1 MAKVSTTSTT
11 YLTSRKNRLPVATSS
26 PMPIANMIVI
36 VNRGPPQRI
45 SRLSSRCMITIK
57 TIRTPLATKRS
68 NSCDRTA
75 AIGRISLGKYTLVT
89 RLLLEV
95 KLWQENRI
103 DETRNAH
110 TTDFTARLETSIRFN
125 GLLETT
131 A

>member
-1 MAKVSTTSTT
+1 MAKVSKTSTI

-36 VNRGPPQRI
+36 VNRGPAQRS
-45 SRLSSRCMITIK
+45 SRLISCCMIAIKTIK
-57 TIRTPLATKRS
+57 TQPATKRS
-68 NSCDRTA
+68 NSCDSTA

-89 RLLLEV
+89 RLFLEV

-103 DETRNAH
+103 EETRNAH
-110 TTDFTARLETSIRFN
+110 TTDFTTRLETSIRFR
-125 GLLETT
+125 GLLDAT